1 VIESSTGA
9 GGAGDVD
16 LAAVARAIV
25 DDNRYMVLGTADA
38 SGRPWA
44 TPVYFAAE
52 GYRDFYWVSA
62 PDRRHSRNVT
72 ERSEISIVIFDS
84 RVPIG
89 EGQAVY
95 MDAVAS
101 ALTGEELE
109 RGIAIFSQVSTS
121 HGAKPWTLVD
131 VRSPAAL
138 RLFRARA
145 SAHWVLDPDRRP
157 DQRTS
162 VSP

>member
-1 VIESSTGA
+1 MSE
-9 GGAGDVD
+9 D
-16 LAAVARAIV
+16 LNAVARAIV

-38 SGRPWA
+38 SGKPWA
-44 TPVYFAAE
+44 TPVYYAAD

-62 PDRRHSRNVT
+62 LDRTHSRNVAA
-72 ERSEISIVIFDS
+72 RPEIAVVIFDS

-95 MDAVAS
+95 MAAVA
-101 ALTGEELE
+101 AELTGDELE
-109 RGIAIFSQVSTS
+109 RGIEVFSRVSVS
-121 HGAKPWTLVD
+121 HGAKPWTLED
-131 VRSPAAL
+131 VRPPAAL

-145 SAHWVLDPDRRP
+145 SEHWVLDPDRRP

-162 VSP
+162 VNP

>member
-1 VIESSTGA
+1 VSE
-9 GGAGDVD
+9 D
-16 LAAVARAIV
+16 LNAVARAIV

-38 SGRPWA
+38 SGKPWA
-44 TPVYFAAE
+44 SPVYYAAD

-62 PDRRHSRNVT
+62 LERTHSRNVAA
-72 ERSEISIVIFDS
+72 RPEIAVVIFDS

-95 MDAVAS
+95 MAAVGAE
-101 ALTGEELE
+101 LTGDELE
-109 RGIAIFSQVSTS
+109 RGVEIFSRVSVS
-121 HGAKPWTLVD
+121 HGAKSWTLAD
-131 VRSPAAL
+131 VQPPATL

-145 SAHWVLDPDRRP
+145 SEHWVLDPESRPDRRTP
-157 DQRTS
+157 